1 MRVPELA
8 ESLCTERAVT
18 KIVWTVV
25 SPGPENDSDGNFAGH
40 LLEES
45 RSLGRVVKPVAF
57 ITW

>member
-8 ESLCTERAVT
+8 ASLCTERAVT

-25 SPGPENDSDGNFAGH
+25 SPGPENDRDGNFAGY

-45 RSLGRVVKPVAF
+45 RSL
-57 ITW
+57 